1 VLPKNSAFHADRTEI
16 QDLVVNRACEIAE
29 IMKLEDLAYISEVC
43 RFEGIISLATR
54 QKFVAAIKP
63 LVIESWESKDFQ
75 TKEAAV
81 SIAVKLTIAVAQVQ
95 KYQKSN
101 PPGEQDEL
109 WSCVLSML
117 KWSL

>member
-1 VLPKNSAFHADRTEI
+1 
-16 QDLVVNRACEIAE
+16 
-29 IMKLEDLAYISEVC
+29 MKLEDLAYISEVC